1 MARPSYAR
9 ELVTS
14 LTLPVAVSMVE
25 AGVVGVLA
33 VKVFKVN
40 ALQLA
45 LITAAPM
52 FANLTSLLWAHLSRG
67 KPKIPF
73 IRTLMLAA
81 LACIASISALP
92 ATAGGA
98 WALTAMVVGT
108 RCLIVGIITARSTIW
123 RHNYPRAL
131 RGRITGR
138 LAMMVSI
145 AVTVCPLLGAI
156 ALDFSA
162 TSFRVFYPLAAAVAL
177 VGVSSYSRLRLRGE
191 RALLKY
197 ENRPTT
203 HAQRHGLAGPTLYEY
218 DDPATT
224 PRRPS
229 LLSVLRDD
237 PLFRRY
243 MVWQF
248 FAGVSNMM
256 LEPVVIAFVAVKTT
270 GMRGDFLISITL
282 TQAIPM
288 LLAMATL
295 PMWAHLLDR
304 VHIAQF
310 RVTQAWLWIV
320 GQVVMGV
327 AAVWTGHVI
336 TALIILA
343 CGRVI
348 LGLARGG
355 GMLAWNLGHNDFAS
369 REMVAAYMGVHV
381 TLTGIR
387 GAMAPLLGMALYT
400 GWNAHA
406 IGPLTL
412 PAFEGLGGGVFF
424 VAAFLCAIAMAGFY
438 TLSREVAAS
447 NTAPLAD

>member
-1 MARPSYAR
+1 MSRPSYAR

-14 LTLPVAVSMVE
+14 FTMPVAVSMVE

-33 VKVFKVN
+33 VKVFNVN

-81 LACIASISALP
+81 LASIAGISALP

-98 WALTAMVVGT
+98 WALTGMVVLT

-138 LAMMVSI
+138 LAMLVSI

-156 ALDFSA
+156 ALDFSP

-177 VGVSSYSRLRLRGE
+177 VGVYSYSRVRLRGE
-191 RALLKY
+191 RALLAY
-197 ENRPTT
+197 ESRPTT
-203 HAQRHGLAGPTLYEY
+203 HAQRHGIDPALYEY
-218 DDPATT
+218 DDPAVT
-224 PRRPS
+224 PRRPN
-229 LLSVLRDD
+229 LISVLRDD

-243 MVWQF
+243 MIWQF

-256 LEPVVIAFVAVKTT
+256 IEPVVIALVALKTT

-304 VHIAQF
+304 VHIARF

-320 GQVVMGV
+320 GQLIMGV
-327 AAVWTGHVI
+327 AAIWSGSVI
-336 TALIILA
+336 TALVILA
-343 CGRVI
+343 AGRVI

-387 GAMAPLLGMALYT
+387 GAFAPLLGMALYT
-400 GWNAHA
+400 GWAAHSF
-406 IGPLTL
+406 GPMTL
-412 PAFEGLGGGVFF
+412 PAFDGIGGGVFV
-424 VAAFLCAIAMAGFY
+424 VAAFLCVIAMIGFY
-438 TLSREVAAS
+438 ALSREVAAS
-447 NTAPLAD
+447 NAAPLPD